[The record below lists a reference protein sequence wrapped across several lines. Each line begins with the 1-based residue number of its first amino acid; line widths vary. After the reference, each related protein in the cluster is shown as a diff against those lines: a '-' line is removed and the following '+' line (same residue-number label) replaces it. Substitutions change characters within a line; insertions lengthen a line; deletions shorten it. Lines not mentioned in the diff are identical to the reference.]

1 MYNDYFGLREPPFS
15 IAPNP
20 QYLFMSPRHR
30 EALAHLLYGIQSD
43 GGFILLTGEV
53 GTGKTTVCR
62 CLLEQIPED
71 VDTAYIL
78 NPKQTAQELLA
89 TACDEFKIDYPE
101 GASIKVLVDL
111 LNGFLLE
118 AHQQGRKT
126 VLIIDEAQNLSVDVL
141 EQLRLL
147 TNLETNQ
154 RKLLQIILLGQP
166 ELLTLLA
173 RQELRQL
180 SQRVTARFHLDAL
193 NRDEVADYIQ
203 HRLDTAGAK
212 GSLFPAS
219 TVKRIFQISGGIPR
233 LINLVCDRALLGTY
247 VQNKLQVDVPTVNN
261 AAKEILGP
269 AQSQSRR
276 WLGIA
281 ASALAV
287 VSVLALLIW
296 NLAKEPAPVADQ
308 ADQVVATPTSDTS
321 EGSETADSSPLEES
335 NAEMTSANTSLLST
349 TTTPPDDQQVDVA
362 ETVETDAA
370 DVNRLLDATEGDFV
384 ITPEAAR
391 QQNLALFQ
399 PSESA
404 GAQPEQEPVQNP
416 TTPRAQPAISST
428 EPQRV
433 VAVLNPG
440 SQIPTTRLQAVP
452 GYPVQQDAYR
462 KLFEL
467 WGSEVVL
474 EDDSDPCQVA
484 SSSGLQCLTKLGSL
498 RDVVYLNRPVVI
510 NLRKTTG
517 SEWYLLTG
525 VGEDYLEVTTD
536 NRTYRFPQSDLLGA
550 WSGYYTLLWRTP
562 PAYSDPA
569 RRGDKGAAVD
579 WLQTQLAVVEGSDV
593 PSIAAGTAFDE
604 DLEARVKRFQISV
617 GLVPDGIVGPQTW
630 IHLNSAD
637 AANIPRLDQ

>member
-101 GASIKVLVDL
+101 GASIKVLVDA
-111 LNGFLLE
+111 LNKFLLE
-118 AHQQGRKT
+118 SHQKGRKT

-193 NRDEVADYIQ
+193 NREEVADYIQ

-212 GSLFPAS
+212 GSLFPPG
-219 TVKRIFQISGGIPR
+219 TVKRIYQISNGIPR

-247 VQNKLQVDVPTVNN
+247 VQNKLQVDVATVNN

-269 AQSQSRR
+269 AQKKSYG
-276 WLGIA
+276 WMYAIA
-281 ASALAV
+281 ALLLIVVVGSLVIPQTVSQPAITSHPEANTTAPGPEPTTVSEAVTPIVEPMTTTDAAIDTTVDLVEDGYLITPDTARQQLASIPKPEANTV
-287 VSVLALLIW
+287 SEPDPAPTSVSVLQ
-296 NLAKEPAPVADQ
+296 PQ
-308 ADQVVATPTSDTS
+308 AEFTEVAT
-321 EGSETADSSPLEES
+321 
-335 NAEMTSANTSLLST
+335 
-349 TTTPPDDQQVDVA
+349 
-362 ETVETDAA
+362 TDLT
-370 DVNRLLDATEGDFV
+370 D
-384 ITPEAAR
+384 
-391 QQNLALFQ
+391 
-399 PSESA
+399 
-404 GAQPEQEPVQNP
+404 
-416 TTPRAQPAISST
+416 
-428 EPQRV
+428 
-433 VAVLNPG
+433 
-440 SQIPTTRLQAVP
+440 VP
-452 GYPVQQDAYR
+452 GYATQAEAFENLFAVWGVDIELDQDA
-462 KLFEL
+462 
-467 WGSEVVL
+467 
-474 EDDSDPCQVA
+474 DPCA
-484 SSSGLQCLTKLGSL
+484 LAPDSGLQCLSKLGSL
-498 RDVVYLNRPVVI
+498 RDIAHMNRPVI
-510 NLRKTTG
+510 LNLTTANK
-517 SEWYLLTG
+517 SQWFVVTSIKH
-525 VGEDYLEVTTD
+525 DYVEVTTD
-536 NRTYRFPQSDLLGA
+536 NSTYRLSESQVLEV
-550 WSGYYTLLWRTP
+550 WSGFYSLLWRTP
-562 PAYSDPA
+562 PSYANPA
-569 RRGDKGAAVD
+569 RRGDRGAPVD
-579 WLQTQLAVVEGSDV
+579 WLQTQLALSEGGTVSLV
-593 PSIAAGTAFDE
+593 AGAVFDE
-604 DLEARVKRFQISV
+604 ALERRVKRFQISV

-630 IHLNSAD
+630 IHLNSVGKSD
-637 AANIPRLDQ
+637 IPRLDQI

>member
-1 MYNDYFGLREPPFS
+1 
-15 IAPNP
+15 
-20 QYLFMSPRHR
+20 MSPRHR

-101 GASIKVLVDL
+101 DASIKVLVDL
-111 LNGFLLE
+111 LNAFLLE

-269 AQSQSRR
+269 AQSQSKR

-308 ADQVVATPTSDTS
+308 VERVVATPTSDTS
-321 EGSETADSSPLEES
+321 EGSDTSEASDTSEGSHTADGSDTSETADAFAVEES

-349 TTTPPDDQQVDVA
+349 TTTATPLDDQQVGVA
-362 ETVETDAA
+362 ETAETDAA
-370 DVNRLLDATEGDFV
+370 DVNQLLDATEGDFV

-404 GAQPEQEPVQNP
+404 GAQPEQNPV
-416 TTPRAQPAISST
+416 TPRAQPAISST

-525 VGEDYLEVTTD
+525 VGEDYLEVTTG

>member
-1 MYNDYFGLREPPFS
+1 MYNDYFGLKEPPFS

-89 TACDEFKIDYPE
+89 TACDEFGVEYPE
-101 GASIKVLVDL
+101 DASIKVLVDV
-111 LNGFLLE
+111 LNRFLLE

-193 NRDEVADYIQ
+193 NRDEVASYIQ

-212 GSLFPAS
+212 GSLFPAAS
-219 TVKRIFQISGGIPR
+219 VKRIFQISKGIPR

-247 VQNKLQVDVPTVNN
+247 VQNKLQVDVPTVNH

-269 AQSQSRR
+269 AEQNNQR
-276 WLGIA
+276 WLIAIAATVVLGIA
-281 ASALAV
+281 GYVGLSLLQQEPVAPAVAQVETQTAEPETSERAPVAYATQGDNVDNTIVTTEPEIQEPQVAIAQIADTGLEGTGIEGDLIEREEIDTPVIENPETQLSAEELSTAANNR
-287 VSVLALLIW
+287 VSVLIRT
-296 NLAKEPAPVADQ
+296 VDIDQ
-308 ADQVVATPTSDTS
+308 AT
-321 EGSETADSSPLEES
+321 GFSS
-335 NAEMTSANTSLLST
+335 
-349 TTTPPDDQQVDVA
+349 
-362 ETVETDAA
+362 
-370 DVNRLLDATEGDFV
+370 
-384 ITPEAAR
+384 
-391 QQNLALFQ
+391 
-399 PSESA
+399 
-404 GAQPEQEPVQNP
+404 
-416 TTPRAQPAISST
+416 
-428 EPQRV
+428 
-433 VAVLNPG
+433 
-440 SQIPTTRLQAVP
+440 
-452 GYPVQQDAYR
+452 QQDA
-462 KLFEL
+462 FEAL
-467 WGSEVVL
+467 LQIWGIDAVL
-474 EDDSDPCQVA
+474 SQQSDPCEVA
-484 SSSGLQCLTKLGSL
+484 AVSGLQCLSRLGSL
-498 RDVVYLNRPVVI
+498 RDISHMNRPVVI
-510 NLRKTTG
+510 NLTTNQR
-517 SEWYLLTG
+517 SQWFLLTG
-525 VGEDYLEVTTD
+525 VDADSVQVTANARSYTLSSK
-536 NRTYRFPQSDLLGA
+536 QMLSA

-562 PAYSDPA
+562 PAYREPA
-569 RRGDKGAAVD
+569 KLGDQGAAID
-579 WLQTQLAVVEGSDV
+579 WLQTQLTFVEGADP
-593 PSIAAGTAFDE
+593 PSIIEGTRFDS
-604 DLEARVKRFQISV
+604 DLESRVKRFQISV
-617 GLVPDGIVGPQTW
+617 GLIPDGIVGPQTW

-637 AANIPRLDQ
+637 ASNIPKLN

>member
-1 MYNDYFGLREPPFS
+1 MYNDYFGLKEPPFS

-89 TACDEFKIDYPE
+89 TACDEFGVEYPE
-101 GASIKVLVDL
+101 DASIKVLVDV
-111 LNGFLLE
+111 LNRFLLE
-118 AHQQGRKT
+118 AHQQRRKT

-193 NRDEVADYIQ
+193 NRDEVASYIQ

-212 GSLFPAS
+212 GSLFPVAS
-219 TVKRIFQISGGIPR
+219 VKRIFQISKGIPR

-247 VQNKLQVDVPTVNN
+247 VQNKLQVDVPTVNH
-261 AAKEILGP
+261 AAEEILGP
-269 AQSQSRR
+269 AEPNNQR
-276 WLGIA
+276 WLIAIAATVVLGIA
-281 ASALAV
+281 GYVGLSLLQQEPVAPPVAQVETQTAELETSERAPVAYATQEDNVDNTIVTTEPEIQEPQVAIAQIADTGIEGTGIESDLIERKEIDTPVIENLETQLSAEELSTAANNR
-287 VSVLALLIW
+287 VSVLIRTVDIDQATGFSSQPDAFEALLQIW
-296 NLAKEPAPVADQ
+296 GID
-308 ADQVVATPTSDTS
+308 
-321 EGSETADSSPLEES
+321 
-335 NAEMTSANTSLLST
+335 
-349 TTTPPDDQQVDVA
+349 
-362 ETVETDAA
+362 
-370 DVNRLLDATEGDFV
+370 
-384 ITPEAAR
+384 
-391 QQNLALFQ
+391 
-399 PSESA
+399 
-404 GAQPEQEPVQNP
+404 
-416 TTPRAQPAISST
+416 
-428 EPQRV
+428 
-433 VAVLNPG
+433 AVL
-440 SQIPTTRLQAVP
+440 SQQ
-452 GYPVQQDAYR
+452 
-462 KLFEL
+462 
-467 WGSEVVL
+467 
-474 EDDSDPCQVA
+474 SDPCEVA
-484 SSSGLQCLTKLGSL
+484 AVSGLQCLSRLGSL
-498 RDVVYLNRPVVI
+498 RDISHMNRPVVI
-510 NLRKTTG
+510 NLTTNQR
-517 SEWYLLTG
+517 SQWFLLTG
-525 VGEDYLEVTTD
+525 VDADSVQVTANGRSYTLSS
-536 NRTYRFPQSDLLGA
+536 TQMLSS

-562 PAYSDPA
+562 PAYREPA
-569 RRGDKGAAVD
+569 KLGDQGAAID
-579 WLQTQLAVVEGSDV
+579 WLQTQLAFVEGTDA
-593 PSIAAGTAFDE
+593 PSIIEGTRFDS
-604 DLEARVKRFQISV
+604 DLESRVKRFQISV

-637 AANIPRLDQ
+637 ASNIPKLN

>member
-89 TACDEFKIDYPE
+89 TACDEFKINYPE

-281 ASALAV
+281 AAGLAV
-287 VSVLALLIW
+287 VSVLALLVW
-296 NLAKEPAPVADQ
+296 NLAQAPAPVADQ
-308 ADQVVATPTSDTS
+308 VEQVVATPTSDTS
-321 EGSETADSSPLEES
+321 EDSDTSANSNNSDPADALDAEMS
-335 NAEMTSANTSLLST
+335 NAELASVNASLPGAQLRDIAETPETSA
-349 TTTPPDDQQVDVA
+349 A
-362 ETVETDAA
+362 EVNEIFDA
-370 DVNRLLDATEGDFV
+370 NEGDFV
-384 ITPEAAR
+384 ITPESAR

-399 PSESA
+399 PANSPT
-404 GAQPEQEPVQNP
+404 AQPEQDLGQN
-416 TTPRAQPAISST
+416 TESSPAS

-440 SQIPTTRLQAVP
+440 SQIPTTQLEAVP
-452 GYPVQQDAYR
+452 GYTVEQAAYR

-467 WGSEVVL
+467 WDSEVIL

-510 NLRKTTG
+510 SLRKATG

-525 VGEDYLEVTTD
+525 VGEDYLEVTTG

-562 PAYSDPA
+562 PAYTEPA
-569 RRGDKGAAVD
+569 RQGDKGAAVD
-579 WLQTQLAVVEGSDV
+579 WLQTQLAVVEGRDV
-593 PSIAAGTAFDE
+593 PSIEAGTEFDA